1 MSITLNASLCQTSWH
16 KEVLLG
22 CVRLQMLI
30 INQALYVYIALV
42 AMVRCCFCQK
52 VSGQFHTSFFF
63 FVSLRDIKRE
73 VGLYILRF
81 HQRYLRLALMMRCKI
96 QTSFEMGAFELQ
108 VWMLQ
113 TRLSDFQM
121 ALHDALS
128 FLAVKHMLVFLF
140 LFHTNTCRVSLFDCH
155 TSRQTHTRASPVIQ
169 LIGVCPS

>member
-1 MSITLNASLCQTSWH
+1 M
-16 KEVLLG
+16 
-22 CVRLQMLI
+22 
-30 INQALYVYIALV
+30 YIVLV
-42 AMVRCCFCQK
+42 AMVKMLLLSEGFWAVSHILFCF
-52 VSGQFHTSFFF
+52 V
-63 FVSLRDIKRE
+63 FVSFLDIKRE

-96 QTSFEMGAFELQ
+96 QTSFEMGAFAFELQ

-155 TSRQTHTRASPVIQ
+155 TNRQTHTRASPVIQ